1 MKIKKVLVSQPK
13 PASEKS
19 PYYDIAEKY
28 GVKIDFRPFIKVES
42 LSAKEFRDL
51 VRYLK
56 SVAMAGIH
64 NGTVGCG
71 LAYRQYLMS
80 SYNAMRALDI
90 CNTVKMASLPSR

>member
-1 MKIKKVLVSQPK
+1 MPFQFKSEEVHCIMKACENHTFSGPK
-13 PASEKS
+13 PACL
-19 PYYDIAEKY
+19 ANLTQ
-28 GVKIDFRPFIKVES
+28 RLT

-56 SVAMAGIH
+56 SVAMADIH

-90 CNTVKMASLPSR
+90 CNTVKMANLPSR